1 MLAIRLADEMWKD
14 VDPGTEA
21 LLEKWLVKEGDT
33 VSAGQPVANVVLVKT
48 SIEVT
53 APAAGRVARIA
64 VAAEQTFGPGRDL
77 ALLEPAA

>member
-14 VDPGTEA
+14 VEPGTEA
-21 LLEKWLVKEGDT
+21 LLDKWLVREGDT

-48 SIEVT
+48 ALEVS
-53 APAAGRVARIA
+53 APASGRVARIL

-77 ALLEPAA
+77 ALLEPAG

>member
-21 LLEKWLVKEGDT
+21 LLDKWLVKEGDT

-53 APAAGRVARIA
+53 APAAGRIARIA